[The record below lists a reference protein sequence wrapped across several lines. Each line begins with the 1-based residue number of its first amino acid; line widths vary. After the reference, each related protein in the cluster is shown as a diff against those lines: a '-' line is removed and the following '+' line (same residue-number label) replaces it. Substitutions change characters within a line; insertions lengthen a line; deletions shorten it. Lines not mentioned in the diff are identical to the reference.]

1 MKLRA
6 LFLEGSSG
14 DEGGGLLS
22 ETRAASH
29 LGPKLLV
36 GLVPNRLTNSDL
48 TQCCCATENAL
59 ISVNKLHLVIFM

>member
-14 DEGGGLLS
+14 DREGGGGLLS

-48 TQCCCATENAL
+48 TQC
-59 ISVNKLHLVIFM
+59 